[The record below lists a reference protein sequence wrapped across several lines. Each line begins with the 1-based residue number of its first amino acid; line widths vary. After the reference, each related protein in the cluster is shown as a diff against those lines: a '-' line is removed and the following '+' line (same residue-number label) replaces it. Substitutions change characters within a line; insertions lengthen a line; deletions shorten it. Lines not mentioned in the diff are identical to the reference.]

1 VIGVTTGSTELDLVF
16 RMGSALVVGLAV
28 GLERQ
33 LHQRVAGTRTNALVA
48 AGAAAFT
55 MAGAALS
62 PNPDTQAR
70 IAAQIVSGIG
80 FLGAG
85 VIFKEGA
92 SVHGLNTAATIW
104 CSAAI
109 GTLFGLGQYFLGL
122 LTGGIVLVTN
132 VMLRPLAYKLHPLQ
146 APTNEQAV
154 TYCLTVECAA
164 QDQMN
169 VRDCLLKKFQDT
181 ALTVYGLES
190 SVNEALSVAT
200 VKVTVRGVGRRDA
213 LVEETANSL
222 CAPAGISSVS
232 WTMSIQSLD

>member
-1 VIGVTTGSTELDLVF
+1 VIGITTGSTELDLVL
-16 RMGSALVVGLAV
+16 RMTSALVVGLVV

-48 AGAAAFT
+48 AGACAFT
-55 MAGAALS
+55 IAGAALS
-62 PNPDTQAR
+62 TNPDSQAR

-85 VIFKEGA
+85 VIFKEGV

-122 LTGGIVLVTN
+122 LTGAIVLITN
-132 VMLRPLAYKLHPLQ
+132 VMLRPLTYKLHPLQ
-146 APTNEQAV
+146 LPTNQQAI

-164 QDQMN
+164 SDQMT
-169 VRDCLLKKFQDT
+169 VRDCLLKHFDGSE
-181 ALTVYGLES
+181 LTVYGLES
-190 SVNEALSVAT
+190 TVDETLQVSK
-200 VKVTVRGVGRRDA
+200 VKVTVRCVGRRDKLIEDA
-213 LVEETANSL
+213 VNRICSTS
-222 CAPAGISSVS
+222 GIKSASWSMSV
-232 WTMSIQSLD
+232 QSLD

>member
-1 VIGVTTGSTELDLVF
+1 VIGITTGSTELDLVL
-16 RMGSALVVGLAV
+16 RMTSALAVGLSV

-48 AGAAAFT
+48 AGACAFT
-55 MAGAALS
+55 IAGAALS
-62 PNPDTQAR
+62 ANPDSQAR

-92 SVHGLNTAATIW
+92 NIRGLNTAATIW

-122 LTGGIVLVTN
+122 LTGAIVLVTN
-132 VMLRPLAYKLHPLQ
+132 VALRPLTYKLHPLQ

-154 TYCLTVECAA
+154 TYCLTVESSAE
-164 QDQMN
+164 DQMI
-169 VRDCLLKKFQDT
+169 VRDCLLKRFDGSP
-181 ALTVYGLES
+181 LTVYGLES
-190 SVNEALSVAT
+190 SVDETTSTAKIR
-200 VKVTVRGVGRRDA
+200 VKVRGIGRKDA
-213 LVEETANSL
+213 LVEDTVNHVCSTS
-222 CAPAGISSVS
+222 GIRSAS
-232 WTMSIQSLD
+232 WTMSVQPLD